1 MYPAVSSPVIS
12 QVDVLFKL
20 FMVIIILQ
28 DLVNSEE
35 VESWR
40 CGGGGGG
47 RGTPKTFALMLTF
60 THLCNVHFPGKM
72 TSCHPSAR
80 LMG

>member
-47 RGTPKTFALMLTF
+47 GGTPKTFALMLTF
-60 THLCNVHFPGKM
+60 Y
-72 TSCHPSAR
+72 PS
-80 LMG
+80 L